1 MASRK
6 RDGKNLAEKV
16 EKNGLNLTFDRD
28 AEQLVIGYTR
38 EVVSKLKYPELA
50 MQIGKDLAPMMGAAA
65 YLLSLKHPHETI
77 TEKDVKRVEHHL
89 GNAYLFAHR
98 LNKAYA
104 RKLAN
109 LHGTEKA
116 LGIEKKVHRG
126 IAIVTEKE
134 IVSKAFEKEIE
145 RAVKQLQE
153 AAERSKMAYDY
164 AIIGE
169 IDDHIDRIVHGTEG
183 NEVKNEGKKI
193 EKKN

>member
-6 RDGKNLAEKV
+6 RDGKNRTDGEN
-16 EKNGLNLTFDRD
+16 KNELNLMFDRD

-38 EVVSKLKYPELA
+38 EVISKLKYPELA

-104 RKLAN
+104 RRLAA

-116 LGIEKKVHRG
+116 LGIEKEAHRG

-134 IVSKAFEKEIE
+134 IVSQAFEKEIE
-145 RAVKQLQE
+145 KAVKHLQD
-153 AAERSKMAYDY
+153 AAERSKLAYDY

-169 IDDHIDRIVHGTEG
+169 IDDHIDKIVHGIEKT
-183 NEVKNEGKKI
+183 NEKKEGKKI